1 MTLLNAPEY
10 NASREAKK
18 RNVLVGSGIAILLI
32 ALLSV
37 AGFISGHGW
46 LFMNLPVEHK
56 VSVFLETLQA
66 GDYAKAYG
74 IWWNDPDWQKH
85 PDAHKDYPLSRFTED
100 WTTESDWKGPIKTF
114 HVDVSKRDDTGV
126 VVAATVNDSRKKL
139 FLKYQKKDGTL
150 SYFPL
155 ELQY

>member
-1 MTLLNAPEY
+1 MTLLNAPQY
-10 NASREAKK
+10 NASREATK
-18 RNVLVGSGIAILLI
+18 RNTLIGIGVGILLVAI
-32 ALLSV
+32 LSV

-46 LFMNLPVEHK
+46 GFINLPVEHK
-56 VSVFLETLQA
+56 VNVFLTSLQA
-66 GDYAKAYG
+66 GDYEKAYG

-85 PDAHKDYPLSRFTED
+85 PETHKDYPLSRFKED

-114 HVDVSKRDDTGV
+114 HVDVSKRDETGV
-126 VVAATVNDSRKKL
+126 VVAATVNNSRKRL

-155 ELQY
+155 ELEY